1 MGPCVGRIE
10 AGVVGVGIVEQSQ
23 PCIWCQYMASLDLKE
38 HKSSEQNSKIKR
50 NVKDTYGRP

>member
-1 MGPCVGRIE
+1 MGPCVGRIG
-10 AGVVGVGIVEQSQ
+10 AGVVGVEIVEQSQ

-50 NVKDTYGRP
+50 NVGDTYGRP